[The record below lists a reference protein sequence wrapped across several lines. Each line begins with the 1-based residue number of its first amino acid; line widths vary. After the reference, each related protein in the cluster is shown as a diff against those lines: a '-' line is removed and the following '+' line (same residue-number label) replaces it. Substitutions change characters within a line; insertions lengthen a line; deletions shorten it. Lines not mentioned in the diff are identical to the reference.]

1 MENKVSIIDLGLDNC
16 QVSVHTHTQ
25 LNAYRFEVFQVGGD
39 NFSRLKE
46 SRIFLQQGDQ
56 QSVVKPCP
64 IVKEE
69 GNFLTPRLEL
79 KITNLV
85 CSTSN
90 SSAEKKKKPP
100 VCASPSLVVNST

>member
-16 QVSVHTHTQ
+16 QVSVHTQ

-90 SSAEKKKKPP
+90 SSAEKKKNHQF
-100 VCASPSLVVNST
+100 VRARVWL

>member
-16 QVSVHTHTQ
+16 QVSVHTHTHTQ

-90 SSAEKKKKPP
+90 SSAEKKKNHQF
-100 VCASPSLVVNST
+100 VRARVWL